1 MNTRIFKLVLFYLF
15 LLSYII
21 IFVALSLILASNIL
35 ALTVTVISGILG
47 FPILIAILALYVP
60 ILKASLANILAL
72 IDVGNKIKR
81 IQIRWKVEGAIN
93 DYRERVDNE
102 VRGLLPYP
110 MRLNWVKS
118 KEEVERYLDQRK
130 FVVIVRMKPHN
141 EEEWNLASATLEY
154 VSVGLIHNARKHMN
168 DSLNKAIDFSFTKKL
183 LEDEGQIPARNYLV
197 DQEINPVLKQNTE
210 LKSYYIKLLDISE
223 ELLTRVFLREVG
235 NVAIKL
241 DHLLPGTLSD
251 DITSFLDWSWGLAKR
266 DKSVPLLFNGKYLK
280 VACILIAEVETITV
294 GGYEPYIRRAE
305 DHVTMGID
313 VIYLLARG
321 QFIPFAK
328 EIAKEIEKI
337 NLGLIKV
344 EGSDKEYIVKI
355 EGKNVKAIAILFRPV
370 VRQQLVSC

>member
-1 MNTRIFKLVLFYLF
+1 
-15 LLSYII
+15 
-21 IFVALSLILASNIL
+21 
-35 ALTVTVISGILG
+35 
-47 FPILIAILALYVP
+47 
-60 ILKASLANILAL
+60 
-72 IDVGNKIKR
+72 
-81 IQIRWKVEGAIN
+81 
-93 DYRERVDNE
+93 
-102 VRGLLPYP
+102 
-110 MRLNWVKS
+110 
-118 KEEVERYLDQRK
+118 
-130 FVVIVRMKPHN
+130 
-141 EEEWNLASATLEY
+141 
-154 VSVGLIHNARKHMN
+154 
-168 DSLNKAIDFSFTKKL
+168 
-183 LEDEGQIPARNYLV
+183 
-197 DQEINPVLKQNTE
+197 
-210 LKSYYIKLLDISE
+210 
-223 ELLTRVFLREVG
+223 VG